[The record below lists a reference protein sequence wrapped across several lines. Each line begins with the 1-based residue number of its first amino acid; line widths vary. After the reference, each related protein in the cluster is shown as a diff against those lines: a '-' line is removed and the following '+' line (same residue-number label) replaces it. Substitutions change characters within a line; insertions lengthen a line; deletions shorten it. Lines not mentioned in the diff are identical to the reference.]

1 MSKDSCY
8 IRTQRLIKKK
18 IIRND
23 INNIKEKNNNWNE
36 KKIYN
41 KGKMNYVG
49 KSCKAFLLT

>member
-36 KKIYN
+36 KKIYKN
-41 KGKMNYVG
+41 EL
-49 KSCKAFLLT
+49 CR